1 MNELAS
7 PVGFGE
13 LVVHS
18 DLLGDLR
25 LANTDVISFA
35 GGLLGFPECQRFAL
49 IGGAHDG
56 LFWLQSLDYSALAF
70 LLIDPFSFVGQYSVD
85 LSPLDIAHLAAEEPS
100 DVALLTIV
108 TLPRAPGES
117 ATTNLQG
124 PLAIN
129 MHTRL
134 GKQLVCD
141 GVEYGVR
148 CPVDLMPAVA

>member
-25 LANTDVISFA
+25 LSTNDVIAFA
-35 GGLLGFPECQRFAL
+35 GGLLGFPECKRFAL
-49 IGGAHDG
+49 IAGARDG

-70 LLIDPFSFVGQYSVD
+70 LLIDPFSFVAQYSVD
-85 LSPLDIAHLAAEEPS
+85 LAPLDIAQLAAEEAS

-108 TLPRAPGES
+108 TLPRAPGEA

-134 GKQLVCD
+134 GKQLVCE
-141 GVEYGVR
+141 GVDHGVR